1 MTDLEAI
8 RETIAEGLSK
18 SAGIP
23 VIRSNTTGTL
33 PKYPFISYTIRQL
46 LDDRKGTWGEYD
58 DGKDRIP
65 TTQIWSVTVQ
75 SDDFAECMFYAQK
88 AYLFFARLGL
98 QDLKD
103 AGITVEEV
111 GAMTNRDTLLTVG
124 YEYRYGFD
132 VNVGFMSETE
142 SKTNRVGYIEE
153 ADVERVEGQE

>member
-1 MTDLEAI
+1 MVDLDAVRGVI
-8 RETIAEGLSK
+8 VAELSK
-18 SAGIP
+18 SVEIP

-46 LDDRKGTWGEYD
+46 LNDRKGTWGEYD

-65 TTQIWSVTVQ
+65 TTQIWSITIL
-75 SDDFAECMFYAQK
+75 SDNFAECMSYANK
-88 AYLFFARLGL
+88 AYLFFSRDGL
-98 QDLKD
+98 QNLKD

-132 VNVGFMSETE
+132 VNIGFMNETE
-142 SKTNRVGYIEE
+142 SKIDRVGYIEE
-153 ADVERVEGQE
+153 ANIERVEG